1 MPAPLSSLVVPTDFS
16 EGSQLAL
23 LRVLALP
30 LAPKCKVTVLH
41 ALPDDIPGRLR
52 QQAIDEATR
61 SVEKQLARA
70 RAQAVE
76 AGLGGVQLVGDVV
89 EGETPHEILKRA
101 HTVEADLVVL
111 GRHGRRPVADL
122 FIGTTAQKVV
132 RESDVPVLLV
142 QLAAPRPYARA
153 LAAVELK
160 RSSIALLRT
169 AQGVLAP
176 SVKLSVLHC
185 SSVPWEDFVTLAGG
199 ERESLRARYLD
210 DARAELA
217 ALCAKVD
224 GARVAP
230 QVQGG
235 DARVLILEQAA
246 AEKDELV
253 VVGTRAKRGKVAR
266 VVLGS
271 TAEWIVTH
279 AKCDVLVIPH

>member
-16 EGSQLAL
+16 DGAQLAL
-23 LRVLALP
+23 LRALRLP
-30 LAPKCKVTVLH
+30 LAPKGKVTVLH
-41 ALPDDIPGRLR
+41 TVPDDIPGKLR
-52 QQAIDEATR
+52 QQAIDEAAR

-70 RAQAVE
+70 RTQALE
-76 AGLGGVQLVGDVV
+76 AGLDGVQLVGDVV
-89 EGETPHEILKRA
+89 EGTTVHEIVRRA
-101 HTVEADLVVL
+101 HTVEADLLVL

-122 FIGTTAQKVV
+122 FIGTTAQKVL
-132 RESDVPVLLV
+132 RESDVPVLVV
-142 QLAAPRPYARA
+142 QLPAPRPYARA

-160 RSSIALLRT
+160 RSSVGLLRT
-169 AQGVLAP
+169 AQGALAP

-199 ERESLRARYLD
+199 ERESLRARYLE

-224 GARVAP
+224 GARVEP
-230 QVQGG
+230 LVQGG
-235 DARVLILEQAA
+235 DARALILDQAKA
-246 AEKDELV
+246 AGAELV

-266 VVLGS
+266 AVLGS

-279 AKCDVLVIPH
+279 AKCDVLVVPH